1 MKTVNNI
8 ADFGIPANDE
18 IEITTIGG
26 GINGESIVVH
36 IGNGHWV
43 IIDSCTFPKDKKTPL
58 ALKYLKEIGVTPKDS
73 VLEVV
78 CTHWHLDHINGL
90 NNIVYECEN
99 ARLFMPNVGN
109 ASDYIRLI
117 LPETVDTETNSQI
130 LEIFDKS
137 IEIIK
142 GREKNNWPI
151 YTTCNSQI
159 AFTDFPDKTQVELL
173 ALSPSHQLQDDFSRK
188 LVDGTAES
196 LTEDIKKRILN
207 PNLCSIACI
216 LRTPNFNAVI
226 GGDLEKQNADDSVCA
241 KDCNCPNRL
250 GWCSIY
256 DTSTAYQYNQSFD
269 NIKIPHHSSVTG
281 YCPRL
286 WDTNSQKPIATSTLY
301 SKGSKLPISLMMQ
314 IYLSRTEAYFLTG
327 THNVSKQGDKSD
339 PMDALTAE
347 ALISQEQVKDFGI
360 VVTRRKLD
368 ADSWTVQGYGASTEV
383 TQGLIEQYKSM
394 EQHERDLRAAK
405 RIKKAK
411 SVALKVS
418 Q

>member
-1 MKTVNNI
+1 MKMVDNI
-8 ADFGIPANDE
+8 ADIGLPAEDE

-109 ASDYIRLI
+109 ATDYIHHI
-117 LPETVDTETNSQI
+117 LPETVDPETNSQI

-159 AFTDFPDKTQVELL
+159 AVTDFTDKTQVELL

-188 LVDGTAES
+188 LVEGTAES

-207 PNLCSIACI
+207 PNLCSIACV

-241 KDCNCPNRL
+241 IDCNCPNRL

-256 DTSTAYQYNQSFD
+256 DTSTAYQQKQSFD

-286 WDTNSQKPIATSTLY
+286 WKNNSLNPIATSTLY
-301 SKGSKLPISLMMQ
+301 SKGSKLPTSLMMQ
-314 IYLSRTEAYFLTG
+314 IYLSSTGAYFLTG
-327 THNVSKQGDKSD
+327 THNVSEQGDNLD
-339 PMDALTAE
+339 PMDELTAE

-368 ADSWTVQGYGASTEV
+368 ADSWTVQGFGASIEV
-383 TQGLIEQYKSM
+383 TQDLVEKYRSM
-394 EQHERDLRAAK
+394 EQRERDMRDAKKRKAAK
-405 RIKKAK
+405 I
-411 SVALKVS
+411 VT